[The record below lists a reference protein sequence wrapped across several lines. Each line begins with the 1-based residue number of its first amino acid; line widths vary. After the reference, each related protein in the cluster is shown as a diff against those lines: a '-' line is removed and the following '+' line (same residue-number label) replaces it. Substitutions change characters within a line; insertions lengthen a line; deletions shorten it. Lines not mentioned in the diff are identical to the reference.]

1 MSFTPTKKASE
12 KELKIFGLIFG
23 TLFPL
28 WLYLKWARGI
38 NAYGFLAICI
48 FISFISAAL
57 IKPLLLKPVHFAL
70 STVFKYI
77 QNILTY
83 FVLLF
88 IFYLV
93 VTPLGILL
101 RGFGKDILDI
111 KIDKKVASYWKPTNL
126 NNMDKE
132 QYRRHY

>member
-1 MSFTPTKKASE
+1 VSFTPTKKTTE
-12 KELKIFGLIFG
+12 KELRIFGLIFG

-28 WLYLKWARGI
+28 LLYLKWARGN
-38 NAYGFLAICI
+38 NAYGFLAVGI

-57 IKPLLLKPVHFAL
+57 IRPLLLKPVHFTL
-70 STVFKYI
+70 STVFKFV

-101 RGFGKDILDI
+101 KSFGKDILDI
-111 KIDKKVASYWKPTNL
+111 KIDKNVASYWKPANF
-126 NNMDKE
+126 NIMDKE
-132 QYRRHY
+132 HYRRHY